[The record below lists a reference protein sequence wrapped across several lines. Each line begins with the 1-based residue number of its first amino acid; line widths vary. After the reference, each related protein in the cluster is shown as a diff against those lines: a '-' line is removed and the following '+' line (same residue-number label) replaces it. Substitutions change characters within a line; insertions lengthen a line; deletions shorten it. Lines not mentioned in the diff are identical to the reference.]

1 MHTIRLKINEKVYD
15 KFIWFLNRFTKD
27 EVEIIPEDEE
37 FDETREYLEQELK
50 EIESGKATFYS
61 QEEVEKRL
69 DQVTRKHE
77 D

>member
-37 FDETREYLEQELK
+37 FDKTREYLEQELE

-61 QEEVEKRL
+61 QEKVEKRL
-69 DQVTRKHE
+69 DQVIRKHE

>member
-69 DQVTRKHE
+69 DQVIRKHE

>member
-15 KFIWFLNRFTKD
+15 KFISFLNRFTKD

-69 DQVTRKHE
+69 DQVIRKHE